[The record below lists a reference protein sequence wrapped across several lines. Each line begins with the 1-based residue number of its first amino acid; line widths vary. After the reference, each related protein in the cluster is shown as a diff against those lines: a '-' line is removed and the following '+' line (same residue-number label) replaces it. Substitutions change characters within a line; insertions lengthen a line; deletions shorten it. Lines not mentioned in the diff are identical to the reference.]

1 MSTTNNT
8 GTSNT
13 EMGKKIIIGAVSTI
27 IAALVIYFV
36 VERGGGDR
44 ERKKAT
50 LNAWNSYEQNKDI
63 FQKVMTDLGTSL
75 QQGGQELSQAKANAA
90 RDIDI
95 TIENMQNIKT
105 EEKVDNRMLSLVDVK
120 ITQLK
125 DLKTIMMNTIQSLE
139 GVMQSTVTEQEA
151 EQYVMSVF
159 QETKSKLEGIKERD
173 RVRIKSF
180 RDELCKEYGS
190 SFCQD

>member
-1 MSTTNNT
+1 MSTTNST

-27 IAALVIYFV
+27 VAALVIYFV

-151 EQYVMSVF
+151 EQYIMSVF